1 MNRGKSVLLENLPV
15 ENTAEDG
22 EETVGLPLPRE
33 ACFTAPIEA
42 GGQLPLTEECLV
54 PSFVCRG
61 LQHLL
66 LIDGSPCLKGS

>member
-22 EETVGLPLPRE
+22 EETVGLPRPRE
-33 ACFTAPIEA
+33 VCFTAQIEA
-42 GGQLPLTEECLV
+42 GGQLPLTEGCLV
-54 PSFVCRG
+54 QSFVCRS

-66 LIDGSPCLKGS
+66 LIAGSPCFKGP